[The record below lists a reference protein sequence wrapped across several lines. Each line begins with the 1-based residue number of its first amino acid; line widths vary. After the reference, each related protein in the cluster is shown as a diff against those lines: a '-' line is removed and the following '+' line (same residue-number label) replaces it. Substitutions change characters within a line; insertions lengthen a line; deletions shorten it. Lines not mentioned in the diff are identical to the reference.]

1 MDLKAK
7 LGKEVGK
14 MIRGGESWVVGG
26 DVQPVV
32 VRQEPERI
40 LITWKSPSRLYKERR
55 REFWV
60 TILAMAFILG
70 MILYVVEG
78 LMPVFVVAAFLFFF
92 FVASKVAPEEIEHRI
107 SNKGVVLGGR
117 TYLWRQLVRF
127 WFEEKWGQKMLLVD
141 ALVMP
146 GRIHMILGAAKEEEI
161 RRVLESYL
169 LEEKPAETWID
180 KWSKWLN
187 RKIPLE

>member
-1 MDLKAK
+1 M
-7 LGKEVGK
+7 
-14 MIRGGESWVVGG
+14 
-26 DVQPVV
+26 
-32 VRQEPERI
+32 
-40 LITWKSPSRLYKERR
+40 
-55 REFWV
+55 